1 MRWPVS
7 SASTWKVSLCAFA
20 LCMSSFW
27 LAEVWHAPRT
37 LHPAAA
43 GTLGISFHELP
54 QAGRARFVIDEI
66 EPDSPMRLV
75 GAQVG
80 DQWIPDRASDAHRRL
95 EAHERIGLTL
105 IEGGTPRHVVV
116 QARPDTTPTDA
127 WLYISGWGIS
137 LTGLLLGLI
146 IGFRQPT
153 STAFRA
159 LALFMILMG
168 AFKAIPTYLIL
179 PMGPVFMAH
188 HLLWAPGFVLNG
200 ILLLVFFFNF
210 PDDQPRNTALKRW
223 LVRYL
228 VPPVVAIMLAWVAAM
243 EARAFGY
250 HVPFMRAF
258 AIVSTASF
266 SLVALS
272 VLVDSWRSSRGDL
285 RQRHLWILLAFSS
298 VSVVPPTVFAIYG
311 LTPRSHL
318 TTLPWWVARGHTL
331 VFLLLFGYAVLRHR
345 VVSIG
350 FAVNRAVVYGAASV
364 GMLLSFG
371 LLEWAV
377 HHFLESIGRE
387 KSVWLDAAIALGV
400 FLVFHRL
407 RHWGEQLIERLFFH
421 ASHVKEAA
429 LRRFVTEAPFITRPD
444 ALLTAFTGA
453 LDRFTDG
460 AGHALYRRLANGDYE
475 RVVAT
480 LEAAPERVDAD
491 EPLAVALRARQ
502 QSTHVSDAQSRLP
515 GELALPSIHHGEL
528 DGFVLLG
535 LKPDGDSYR
544 PDEED
549 VLGFA
554 AHQVGLDFRALKME
568 LLEREVTALTI
579 SNRQLEA
586 SNADLRMAMQRL
598 GSSAAASANPITPA
612 IP

>member
-1 MRWPVS
+1 
-7 SASTWKVSLCAFA
+7 
-20 LCMSSFW
+20 MSSFW

-37 LHPAAA
+37 LATTAA
-43 GTLGISFHELP
+43 GTLGIVFHELP
-54 QAGRARFVIDEI
+54 RPGRARFVIDEI
-66 EPDSPMRLV
+66 APDSPMRLV

-80 DQWIPDRASDAHRRL
+80 DQWIPDRASDVHRRL

-105 IEGGTPRHVVV
+105 IRGDSSRHVVV
-116 QARPDTTPTDA
+116 QARPDRTPTDA

-137 LTGLLLGLI
+137 LTGLVLGLI

-159 LALFMILMG
+159 LALFMLLMG

-179 PMGPVFMAH
+179 PMGPAFVAH

-200 ILLLVFFFNF
+200 FLLLVFFFNF
-210 PDDQPRNTALKRW
+210 PDDQPRNTAAKRW
-223 LVRYL
+223 LLRYL
-228 VPPVVAIMLAWVAAM
+228 VPPVVALMLAWAAAM
-243 EARAFGY
+243 EARALGY

-258 AIVSTASF
+258 AIVSTAAF
-266 SLVALS
+266 AVVALS
-272 VLVDSWRSSRGDL
+272 VLWENWRTSRGDL
-285 RQRHLWILLAFSS
+285 RQRHLWILLAFGIL
-298 VSVVPPTVFAIYG
+298 SVVPPTVFAIYG
-311 LTPRSHL
+311 LTPQYQL
-318 TTLPWWVARGHTL
+318 TTLPWWVARAHTL
-331 VFLLLFGYAVLRHR
+331 VFLLLFAYAALRHR

-400 FLVFHRL
+400 FLIFHRL

-421 ASHVKEAA
+421 SSHVREAA
-429 LRRFVTEAPFITRPD
+429 LRQFVKEAPFITRPE
-444 ALLTAFTGA
+444 ALLSAFTGA

-460 AGHALYRRLANGDYE
+460 AGHALYRRSANGDYE
-475 RVVAT
+475 RVAAT
-480 LEAAPERVDAD
+480 LEAAPEMVDAD
-491 EPLAVALRARQ
+491 EPLAVALRAHQ
-502 QSTHVSDAQSRLP
+502 QATHVSDAHSGLP

-535 LKPDGDSYR
+535 LKPNGDSYR
-544 PDEED
+544 PDETE

-554 AHQVGLDFRALKME
+554 AHQVGLDFRALRME
-568 LLEREVTALTI
+568 LLEREVTQLTI
-579 SNRQLEA
+579 GNRQLQ
-586 SNADLRMAMQRL
+586 SINADLRMAVQRL
-598 GSSAAASANPITPA
+598 SSSASAGSLNQ
-612 IP
+612 

>member
-1 MRWPVS
+1 MDWPVS
-7 SASTWKVSLCAFA
+7 SASTWKVALCAFA
-20 LCMSSFW
+20 LCMSAFW
-27 LAEVWHAPRT
+27 LTEVWHAPRT
-37 LHPAAA
+37 LASGAA
-43 GTLGISFHELP
+43 GTLGMVFHELP
-54 QAGRARFVIDEI
+54 QPGRARFVIDEI
-66 EPDSPMRLV
+66 APDSPMRLV
-75 GAQVG
+75 GAQIG

-105 IEGGTPRHVVV
+105 IQGDTPGHVVV
-116 QARPDTTPTDA
+116 EARSDRTPTDA
-127 WLYISGWGIS
+127 WLYISGWFIS

-146 IGFRQPT
+146 IGFRQPN

-179 PMGPVFMAH
+179 PMGPAFLAH
-188 HLLWAPGFVLNG
+188 HVLWGPGFMLDG

-210 PDDQPRNTALKRW
+210 PDDQPRNTAAKRW
-223 LVRYL
+223 MLRYL
-228 VPPVVAIMLAWVAAM
+228 VPPVVTLMAASAAALV
-243 EARAFGY
+243 ARALGY
-250 HVPFMRAF
+250 HVPVMRAL
-258 AIVSTASF
+258 ALGASPAF
-266 SLVALS
+266 VLVALS
-272 VLVDSWRSSRGDL
+272 VLWENWRTSRGDL
-285 RQRHLWILLAFSS
+285 RERHLWIMLAFGLL
-298 VSVVPPTVFAIYG
+298 SVVPPTVFAISG
-311 LTPRSHL
+311 LTPQPQL
-318 TTLPWWVARGHTL
+318 TIQLWWVARTITL
-331 VFLLLFGYAVLRHR
+331 VFLLLFGYAALRHR

-400 FLVFHRL
+400 FLIFHRL

-421 ASHVKEAA
+421 ASHAKEAA
-429 LRRFVTEAPFITRPD
+429 LRRFVREAPFITRPD

-460 AGHALYRRLANGDYE
+460 AGHALYRRSANGDYG
-475 RVVAT
+475 RVAAT

-502 QSTHVSDAQSRLP
+502 QASHVSDAHSGLP

-535 LKPDGDSYR
+535 LKPNGDSYR
-544 PDEED
+544 PDEKD

-554 AHQVGLDFRALKME
+554 AHQVGLDFRALRME
-568 LLEREVTALTI
+568 LLEREVTELTI
-579 SNRQLEA
+579 SNRHLQS
-586 SNADLRMAMQRL
+586 SNADLRMAVQRL
-598 GSSAAASANPITPA
+598 GASSVTSVDPNPPATP
-612 IP
+612 

>member
-1 MRWPVS
+1 MNWPNS
-7 SASTWKVSLCAFA
+7 SASAWKAALCAFA

-37 LHPAAA
+37 LGATAA
-43 GTLGISFHELP
+43 GTLGIVFHELP
-54 QAGRARFVIDEI
+54 QPGRARFVIDEI
-66 EPDSPMRLV
+66 APDSPMRLV
-75 GAQVG
+75 GAQIG

-105 IEGGTPRHVVV
+105 IRGDSSRHVVV
-116 QARPDTTPTDA
+116 QARPDRTPTDA

-137 LTGLLLGLI
+137 LTGLVLGLI

-159 LALFMILMG
+159 LALFMLLMG

-179 PMGPVFMAH
+179 PMGPAFVAH
-188 HLLWAPGFVLNG
+188 HLLWGPGFVLDG

-210 PDDQPRNTALKRW
+210 PDDQPRNTAVKRW
-223 LVRYL
+223 LLRYV
-228 VPPVVAIMLAWVAAM
+228 VPPVVALMLAWAAAIV
-243 EARAFGY
+243 ARALGY
-250 HVPFMRAF
+250 HIPYMRAL
-258 AIVSTASF
+258 AVLATASF
-266 SLVALS
+266 AIVALS
-272 VLVDSWRSSRGDL
+272 VMWENWRTSHGDL
-285 RQRHLWILLAFSS
+285 RQRHLWILLAFSLLS
-298 VSVVPPTVFAIYG
+298 VGPPAILAIYG
-311 LTPRSHL
+311 LTPQSQL
-318 TTLPWWVARGHTL
+318 TTQAWWVARAITL
-331 VFLLLFGYAVLRHR
+331 VFLLLFAYAALRHR

-400 FLVFHRL
+400 FLIFHRL
-407 RHWGEQLIERLFFH
+407 RHWGEQLVERLFFH
-421 ASHVKEAA
+421 SSHVREAA
-429 LRRFVTEAPFITRPD
+429 LRQFVKEAPFITRPE
-444 ALLTAFTGA
+444 ALLSAFTGA

-460 AGHALYRRLANGDYE
+460 AGHALYRRSANGDYE
-475 RVVAT
+475 RVAAT
-480 LEAAPERVDAD
+480 LEAAPEMVDAD
-491 EPLAVALRARQ
+491 EPLAVALRAHQ
-502 QSTHVSDAQSRLP
+502 QATHVSDAHSGLP

-535 LKPDGDSYR
+535 LKPNGDSYR
-544 PDEED
+544 PDETE

-554 AHQVGLDFRALKME
+554 AHQVGLDFRALRME
-568 LLEREVTALTI
+568 LLEREVTQLTI
-579 SNRQLEA
+579 GNRQLQ
-586 SNADLRMAMQRL
+586 SINADLRMAVQRL
-598 GSSAAASANPITPA
+598 SSSASAGSLNQ
-612 IP
+612 